1 MRKKISTFTLSI
13 LFIYGFL
20 ISAIIMTASQT
31 KAEESEPDCCSD
43 CCRWS
48 ELFGECMS
56 TGTSAYCLDV
66 KYGPVCEPCVVV
78 TPDK

>member
-1 MRKKISTFTLSI
+1 
-13 LFIYGFL
+13 
-20 ISAIIMTASQT
+20 MTASQT